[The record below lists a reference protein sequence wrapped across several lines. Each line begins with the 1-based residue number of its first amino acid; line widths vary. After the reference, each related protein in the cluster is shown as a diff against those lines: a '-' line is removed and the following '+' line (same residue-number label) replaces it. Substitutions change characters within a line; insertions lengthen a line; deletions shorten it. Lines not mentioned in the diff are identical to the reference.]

1 MRGRKKVADLFFCFP
16 RRSDY
21 PLSSVI
27 TSEFAATRIR
37 GRMMTATFWSQGWG
51 QLAAA
56 LVALASLAA
65 FKKQI
70 INDPAGYAHHLDFV
84 WRLVIGLGA
93 VPGACALYFR
103 LTLPETPRFTMD
115 VERNIKQASSDVDA
129 FLQTG
134 GYVTDQTPAVA
145 VPIAAPKAT
154 WRDFGRHF
162 RKYENFKLLF
172 GTAFTW
178 FALDVAFYGLG
189 LNSSIILSAIGY
201 GSPSSGTPSEKRY
214 YSLHNNAV
222 GNIIITVA
230 GLIPGFWAS
239 FALIDF
245 WGRRVS
251 VSAVNLLVAGGG
263 ELIQTFRPLFR
274 PFLDSRFK
282 LWALRCSQS
291 PSRQWDSVTGASKN
305 MPWAHSC
312 SCTASV
318 SRCSCFS
325 FCPVL
330 VPAPPSS
337 PIVTLPSRALQLV
350 PYMPK
355 SLWPRGTRGVAP
367 PR

>member
-1 MRGRKKVADLFFCFP
+1 MM
-16 RRSDY
+16 
-21 PLSSVI
+21 
-27 TSEFAATRIR
+27 AT
-37 GRMMTATFWSQGWG
+37 TFSSQGYG

-93 VPGACALYFR
+93 VPGALALYFR

-134 GYVTDQTPAVA
+134 GYVTDQTPAIA
-145 VPIAAPKAT
+145 GPIAAPKAT
-154 WRDFGRHF
+154 WRDFGRYF

-189 LNSSIILSAIGY
+189 LNSSLILSAIGY

-222 GNIIITVA
+222 GNIIITIA
-230 GLIPGFWAS
+230 GLLPGFWLS
-239 FALIDF
+239 IGLIDV

-251 VSAVNLLVAGGG
+251 TS
-263 ELIQTFRPLFR
+263 
-274 PFLDSRFK
+274 
-282 LWALRCSQS
+282 C
-291 PSRQWDSVTGASKN
+291 WDIS
-305 MPWAHSC
+305 
-312 SCTASV
+312 
-318 SRCSCFS
+318 
-325 FCPVL
+325 
-330 VPAPPSS
+330 
-337 PIVTLPSRALQLV
+337 LPC
-350 PYMPK
+350 
-355 SLWPRGTRGVAP
+355 
-367 PR
+367 